1 MKKTWFLLSAILLS
15 GVMVLTA
22 IAAGN
27 SAASGELVISVAYE
41 RQDGPGSNQ
50 YAVYIEDEG
59 GEIVR
64 TLYVT
69 KFTADGGYVRRP
81 TCTPM
86 WVNKSRVAEMSA
98 DRIDV
103 FSGSTPQSGLQHYTW
118 DLKDDAGSPVDA
130 GTYYFVVEGTYWGE
144 NQVLFRNA
152 VTVGGGVVRIPASAE
167 FNSDESKNRGMITEV
182 YAEYRPGN

>member
-1 MKKTWFLLSAILLS
+1 MKKTMFLLACILLARIPAVS
-15 GVMVLTA
+15 ASTGD
-22 IAAGN
+22 AA
-27 SAASGELVISVAYE
+27 AAGELVISVAYE

-50 YAVYIEDEG
+50 YAVYIENSS

-81 TCTPM
+81 ACTPL
-86 WVNKSRVAEMSA
+86 WVNKSGVAAMTA
-98 DRIDV
+98 GQIDA
-103 FSGSTPQSGLQHYTW
+103 FSGSTPQSGLEQYTW
-118 DLKDDAGSPVDA
+118 DLRDDEGSRVAA

-144 NQVLFRNA
+144 NQVLFRSA
-152 VTVGGGVVRIPASAE
+152 VTVGGGAVRIPASAE

-182 YAEYRPGN
+182 YAEYWPGN